1 MTVKKEKKVFKETEA
16 KKKNELKN
24 TAAEDKRVPKA
35 APAPVKVKK
44 VSKVLTDIDVKR
56 KAVKLVVAHL
66 RKKLPGS
73 DFIGSENITSWISDI
88 EKLLEKQE
96 FNMIEYIEMRHNLN
110 DVIERTIDEELRFK
124 LRDSWYSLGKAL
136 DKKVKQK

>member
-1 MTVKKEKKVFKETEA
+1 MIKDTPAKEKKVK
-16 KKKNELKN
+16 
-24 TAAEDKRVPKA
+24 
-35 APAPVKVKK
+35 
-44 VSKVLTDIDVKR
+44 KVLTDIDVKR

-66 RKKLPGS
+66 RKKLPETE
-73 DFIGSENITSWISDI
+73 FIGLENITSWISDI

-96 FNMIEYIEMRHNLN
+96 FNMIEYIEMRRNLN
-110 DVIERTIDEELRFK
+110 DVIERTIDEELRFR

>member
-1 MTVKKEKKVFKETEA
+1 MAVEKPNEPVKVAEKEKKVP
-16 KKKNELKN
+16 KK
-24 TAAEDKRVPKA
+24 TI
-35 APAPVKVKK
+35 KK
-44 VSKVLTDIDVKR
+44 VQSDFDVKR

-66 RKKLPGS
+66 RKKLPEIE
-73 DFIGSENITSWISDI
+73 FIGMDHITSWIVDI
-88 EKLLEKQE
+88 EKLLNKQE

-110 DVIERTIDEELRFK
+110 DVIERTIDEEMRFK

>member
-1 MTVKKEKKVFKETEA
+1 MAVEKEKKVVNSAVVRE
-16 KKKNELKN
+16 KK
-24 TAAEDKRVPKA
+24 A
-35 APAPVKVKK
+35 VKK
-44 VSKVLTDIDVKR
+44 VQTDFDVKR

-66 RKKLPGS
+66 RKKLPETE
-73 DFIGSENITSWISDI
+73 FIGLDNIKGWISDI

>member
-1 MTVKKEKKVFKETEA
+1 MAVEKDVKVVKKSAVNEKKTVKKVQ
-16 KKKNELKN
+16 
-24 TAAEDKRVPKA
+24 
-35 APAPVKVKK
+35 
-44 VSKVLTDIDVKR
+44 TDFDVKR

-66 RKKLPGS
+66 RKKLPEIE
-73 DFIGSENITSWISDI
+73 FIGMDHITSWISDI

-96 FNMIEYIEMRHNLN
+96 FNMIEYIEMRRNLN
-110 DVIERTIDEELRFK
+110 DVIERTIDEEMRFK

>member
-1 MTVKKEKKVFKETEA
+1 MAVKKEKKVFKEA
-16 KKKNELKN
+16 KVKGEKELEN
-24 TAAEDKRVPKA
+24 TAAENKKLLKDT
-35 APAPVKVKK
+35 PAKEKKVK
-44 VSKVLTDIDVKR
+44 KVLTDIDVKR

-66 RKKLPGS
+66 RKKLPETE
-73 DFIGSENITSWISDI
+73 FIGLENITSWISDI

-96 FNMIEYIEMRHNLN
+96 FNMIEYIEMRRNLN

>member
-1 MTVKKEKKVFKETEA
+1 MAVKKEKKVFMKAKVKGEKELE
-16 KKKNELKN
+16 N
-24 TAAEDKRVPKA
+24 TAAENKKVIKDT
-35 APAPVKVKK
+35 PAKEKKVK
-44 VSKVLTDIDVKR
+44 KVLTDIDVKR

-66 RKKLPGS
+66 RKKLPETE
-73 DFIGSENITSWISDI
+73 FIGLENITSWISDI

-96 FNMIEYIEMRHNLN
+96 FNMIEYIEMRRNLN
-110 DVIERTIDEELRFK
+110 DVIERTIDEELRFR